1 MRKIKYIFLIIPVL
15 LLTVSCRSK
24 KTGDPVISTPVD
36 LKEIVKADTLRIATM
51 YGSTSYFMFRD
62 EMMGFDY
69 DMAQNLAN
77 YLHLNLKISIAQTEK
92 DMYRMLEERRVDVIC
107 YNVIQTKEL
116 KKQFSFVL
124 PQPSSYQVLVQNLS
138 ANSISEVT
146 DLVGKT
152 IYVRENSIYHQRL
165 KFLSDEIGGV
175 FNIKFAPDS
184 LTDDDL
190 IDMVAE
196 NKIEYTVAY
205 HNVALLHKSYYRNI
219 DCRMPV
225 GFEQKNGWVIRN
237 ESKLLKNTIEKWQ
250 EWAVQAEPET
260 IQHFFGFLMR
270 QEDGE
275 IHELAETNQL
285 NETMI
290 RFLGWALID
299 ALVPARVKD
308 SSFWEHEAKWKRNYC
323 PVCGRQA
330 ALAQLRKEQQG
341 RARYL
346 SCDGCHTVW
355 PHKRIGCV
363 YCQNIDLKKMHI
375 LEPEGEPEMRLDVC
389 DECHTYLKTYN
400 EEGAE
405 DVYLRDW
412 ATIHLDLL
420 GEEQGL
426 RKKGSVLL
434 ASE

>member
-1 MRKIKYIFLIIPVL
+1 MKPA
-15 LLTVSCRSK
+15 K
-24 KTGDPVISTPVD
+24 KSTMDEYLKKHPF
-36 LKEIVKADTLRIATM
+36 LKETAGLHLGLEKILSQLVKPVSFPEKADLIA
-51 YGSTSYFMFRD
+51 Y
-62 EMMGFDY
+62 
-69 DMAQNLAN
+69 
-77 YLHLNLKISIAQTEK
+77 
-92 DMYRMLEERRVDVIC
+92 
-107 YNVIQTKEL
+107 TKEG
-116 KKQFSFVL
+116 L
-124 PQPSSYQVLVQNLS
+124 PLLQQAGLQKRMAEAAAAGLGSMLAGLN
-138 ANSISEVT
+138 
-146 DLVGKT
+146 DLM
-152 IYVRENSIYHQRL
+152 
-165 KFLSDEIGGV
+165 
-175 FNIKFAPDS
+175 APV
-184 LTDDDL
+184 
-190 IDMVAE
+190 MMKA
-196 NKIEYTVAY
+196 A
-205 HNVALLHKSYYRNI
+205 
-219 DCRMPV
+219 
-225 GFEQKNGWVIRN
+225 
-237 ESKLLKNTIEKWQ
+237 IEKWQ